1 MKEENMP
8 DFEYVANALDLRERL
23 DKVLVKAMPGFSRN
37 RIQQLIDFG
46 YVLVNDEEVK
56 RNTKVRENDIIT
68 AEYPEAESLEV
79 VAEKMDLAVLY
90 EDSDLLVINKPKG
103 LVVHPGAGNPSHTL
117 VNGLL
122 YHCQDLSGING
133 ITRPGIVHRIDKD
146 TSGCLVVAKND
157 KSHHELSHQLQERT
171 LKRTYWALIHGVLE
185 HNSGRI
191 EAPIGR
197 DKSDRQK
204 MTVTAINSKPA
215 VTHFKVLERFKDMTL
230 VECQLETGR
239 THQIR
244 VHFQYIGFPL
254 VGDLKYGL
262 HQTLD
267 TDGQCLHALAI
278 DFIHP
283 TTQQAMHFE
292 APLPNYFT
300 TLLDKLRLGN
310 AV

>member
-1 MKEENMP
+1 MP
-8 DFEYVANALDLRERL
+8 DFEYIVLAQDAKERL
-23 DKVLVKAMPGFSRN
+23 DKVLVKVMPGFSRS
-37 RIQQLIDFG
+37 RIAQLIDFG
-46 YVLVNDEEVK
+46 YVTVNDEETK
-56 RNTKVRENDIIT
+56 RNLKVKENDVIT

-79 VAEKMDLAVLY
+79 VAEKMDLDILY

-133 ITRPGIVHRIDKD
+133 ISRPGIVHRIDKD

-157 KSHHELSHQLQERT
+157 HAHHELSDRLSKRT

-185 HNSGRI
+185 HNTGRI
-191 EAPIGR
+191 DAPIGR

-215 VTHFKVLERFKDMTL
+215 VTHFRVLERFKDMTL

-244 VHFQYIGFPL
+244 VHFQYIGLPL
-254 VGDLKYGL
+254 VGDEKYGL
-262 HQTLD
+262 TKTLD
-267 TDGQCLHALAI
+267 TNGQCLHALAI
-278 DFIHP
+278 DFTHP

-292 APLPNYFT
+292 APLPAYLA
-300 TLLDKLRLGN
+300 TLLDKLRQGLP
-310 AV
+310 V

>member
-1 MKEENMP
+1 MP
-8 DFEYVANALDLRERL
+8 DFEYIALTQDAKERL
-23 DKVLVKAMPGFSRN
+23 DKVLVKTMPGFSRS

-56 RNTKVRENDIIT
+56 RNTKVREDDIIT

-79 VAEKMDLAVLY
+79 VAEKMDLDILY
-90 EDSDLLVINKPKG
+90 EDRDLLVLNKPKG
-103 LVVHPGAGNPSHTL
+103 LVVHPGAGNPNHTL
-117 VNGLL
+117 VNGLM

-133 ITRPGIVHRIDKD
+133 IARPGIVHRIDKD
-146 TSGCLVVAKND
+146 TSGCLVIAKND
-157 KSHHELSHQLQERT
+157 LAHHELSDQLQKHT

-204 MTVTAINSKPA
+204 MTVTAINSKSA
-215 VTHFKVLERFKDMTL
+215 ITHFKVLERFKDMTL

-244 VHFQYIGFPL
+244 VHFQYIGYPL

-262 HQTLD
+262 RQTLD

-283 TTQQAMHFE
+283 TTQEYMHFE
-292 APLPNYFT
+292 APLPTYLS
-300 TLLDKLRLGN
+300 TLLEKLRMGN

>member
-1 MKEENMP
+1 MP
-8 DFEYVANALDLRERL
+8 DFEYIALTQDAKERL
-23 DKVLVKAMPGFSRN
+23 DKVLVKTMPGFSRS

-56 RNTKVRENDIIT
+56 RNTKVREDDIIT

-79 VAEKMDLAVLY
+79 VAEKMDLDILY
-90 EDSDLLVINKPKG
+90 EDRDLLVLNKPKG
-103 LVVHPGAGNPSHTL
+103 LVVHPGAGNPNHTL
-117 VNGLL
+117 VNGLM

-133 ITRPGIVHRIDKD
+133 IARPGIVHRIDKD
-146 TSGCLVVAKND
+146 TSGCLVIAKND
-157 KSHHELSHQLQERT
+157 LAHHELSDQLQKRT

-204 MTVTAINSKPA
+204 MTVTAINSKA
-215 VTHFKVLERFKDMTL
+215 AITHFKVLERFKDMTL

-244 VHFQYIGFPL
+244 VHFQYIGYPL

-262 HQTLD
+262 RQTLD

-283 TTQQAMHFE
+283 TTQEHMHFE
-292 APLPNYFT
+292 APLPAYLS
-300 TLLDKLRLGN
+300 TLLEKLRMGN

>member
-1 MKEENMP
+1 
-8 DFEYVANALDLRERL
+8 
-23 DKVLVKAMPGFSRN
+23 
-37 RIQQLIDFG
+37 
-46 YVLVNDEEVK
+46 
-56 RNTKVRENDIIT
+56 
-68 AEYPEAESLEV
+68 
-79 VAEKMDLAVLY
+79 
-90 EDSDLLVINKPKG
+90 
-103 LVVHPGAGNPSHTL
+103 
-117 VNGLL
+117 
-122 YHCQDLSGING
+122 
-133 ITRPGIVHRIDKD
+133 
-146 TSGCLVVAKND
+146 
-157 KSHHELSHQLQERT
+157 
-171 LKRTYWALIHGVLE
+171 LE

-215 VTHFKVLERFKDMTL
+215 ITHFKVLERFKDMTL

-244 VHFQYIGFPL
+244 VHFQYIEHPL

-262 HQTLD
+262 RQTLD

-283 TTQQAMHFE
+283 KTQEHMHFE
-292 APLPNYFT
+292 APLPTYLS
-300 TLLDKLRLGN
+300 TLLDKLRMGN

>member
-1 MKEENMP
+1 MP
-8 DFEYVANALDLRERL
+8 DFEYIALAQDAKSRL
-23 DKVLVKAMPGFSRN
+23 DKVLVKAMPGYSRN
-37 RIQQLIDFG
+37 RIAQLIDFG
-46 YVLVNDEEVK
+46 YVLVNDEETK
-56 RNTKVRENDIIT
+56 RNLKVRENDVIT
-68 AEYPEAESLEV
+68 ADFPEAENLEV
-79 VAEKMDLAVLY
+79 VAEKMDLDILY

-103 LVVHPGAGNPSHTL
+103 LVVHPGAGNPNHTL

-133 ITRPGIVHRIDKD
+133 ISRPGIVHRIDKD

-157 KSHHELSHQLQERT
+157 HAHQVLSEQLASHT

-185 HNSGRI
+185 HNTGRI

-197 DKSDRQK
+197 DKADRQK
-204 MTVTAINSKPA
+204 MAVTAINSKPA
-215 VTHFKVLERFKDMTL
+215 ITHFKVLERFKDMTL

-244 VHFQYIGFPL
+244 VHFNYIGYPL
-254 VGDLKYGL
+254 VGDQKYGL
-262 HQTLD
+262 LKTLD

-283 TTQQAMHFE
+283 TTQKNMHFE
-292 APLPNYFT
+292 APLPTYLDE
-300 TLLDKLRLGN
+300 LLHKLRNGLP
-310 AV
+310 V

>member
-8 DFEYVANALDLRERL
+8 DFEYIALTQDAKERL
-23 DKVLVKAMPGFSRN
+23 DKVLVKTMTGFSRS

-79 VAEKMDLAVLY
+79 VAEKMDLDIIY
-90 EDSDLLVINKPKG
+90 EDHDLLVLNKPKG
-103 LVVHPGAGNPSHTL
+103 LVVHPGAGNPNHTL
-117 VNGLL
+117 VNGLM

-133 ITRPGIVHRIDKD
+133 VARPGIVHRIDKD
-146 TSGCLVVAKND
+146 TSGCLVIAKND
-157 KSHHELSHQLQERT
+157 LAHHELSDQLQKRT

-215 VTHFKVLERFKDMTL
+215 ITHFKVLERFKDMTL

-244 VHFQYIGFPL
+244 VHFQYIEHPL

-262 HQTLD
+262 RQTLD

-283 TTQQAMHFE
+283 KTQEHMHFE
-292 APLPNYFT
+292 APLPTYLS
-300 TLLDKLRLGN
+300 TLLDKLRMGN

>member
-1 MKEENMP
+1 MP
-8 DFEYVANALDLRERL
+8 DFEYIAVAQDVRERL

-56 RNTKVRENDIIT
+56 RNTKIRENDLIT

-79 VAEKMDLAVLY
+79 VAEKMDLDILY
-90 EDSDLLVINKPKG
+90 EDHDLLVVNKPKG

-157 KSHHELSHQLQERT
+157 HAHHELSDQLQKRT
-171 LKRTYWALIHGVLE
+171 LKRTYWALIHGVME

-197 DKSDRQK
+197 DKADRQK

-215 VTHFKVLERFKDMTL
+215 VTHFKVLERFNDMTL

-244 VHFQYIGFPL
+244 VHFLYIGFPL
-254 VGDLKYGL
+254 VGDIKYGL
-262 HQTLD
+262 HQTLE
-267 TDGQCLHALAI
+267 TNGQCLHALAI

-283 TTQQAMHFE
+283 VTQIPLHFE
-292 APLPNYFT
+292 APLPDYFV
-300 TLLDKLRLGN
+300 TLLEKLRLGN
-310 AV
+310 AL

>member
-1 MKEENMP
+1 MP
-8 DFEYVANALDLRERL
+8 DFEYIATVEDVRERL
-23 DKVLVKAMPGFSRN
+23 DKVLVKVMPGYSRS

-46 YVLVNDEEVK
+46 YVLLNDEEVK
-56 RNTKVRENDIIT
+56 RNTKIRENDLIS

-79 VAEKMDLAVLY
+79 VAEKMDLDILY
-90 EDSDLLVINKPKG
+90 EDLDLLVVNKPKG

-133 ITRPGIVHRIDKD
+133 ISRPGIVHRIDKD

-157 KSHHELSHQLQERT
+157 KAHHDLSDQLQKHT

-204 MTVTAINSKPA
+204 MTVTAINSKAA

-244 VHFQYIGFPL
+244 VHFQYIGYPL

-262 HQTLD
+262 HTTLS
-267 TDGQCLHALAI
+267 TNGQCLHALAI
-278 DFIHP
+278 DFTHP
-283 TTQQAMHFE
+283 TTQAVMHFE
-292 APLPNYFT
+292 APLPAYLSQ
-300 TLLDKLRLGN
+300 LLDKLRAGDKP
-310 AV
+310 

>member
-1 MKEENMP
+1 MP
-8 DFEYVANALDLRERL
+8 DFEYIVLAQDAKERL
-23 DKVLVKAMPGFSRN
+23 DKVLVKVMPGFSRS
-37 RIQQLIDFG
+37 RIAQLIDFG
-46 YVLVNDEEVK
+46 YVTVNDEETK
-56 RNTKVRENDIIT
+56 RNLKVKENDVIT

-79 VAEKMDLAVLY
+79 VAEKMDLDILY

-133 ITRPGIVHRIDKD
+133 ISRPGIVHRIDKD

-157 KSHHELSHQLQERT
+157 HAHHELSDQLSKRT

-185 HNSGRI
+185 HNTGRI
-191 EAPIGR
+191 DAPIGR

-215 VTHFKVLERFKDMTL
+215 VTHFRVLERFKDMTL

-244 VHFQYIGFPL
+244 VHFQYIGLPL
-254 VGDLKYGL
+254 VGDEKYGL
-262 HQTLD
+262 TKTLD
-267 TDGQCLHALAI
+267 TNGQCLHALAI
-278 DFIHP
+278 DFTHP
-283 TTQQAMHFE
+283 ATQQAMHFE
-292 APLPNYFT
+292 APLPAYLA
-300 TLLDKLRLGN
+300 TLLDKLRQGLP
-310 AV
+310 V

>member
-1 MKEENMP
+1 MP
-8 DFEYVANALDLRERL
+8 DFEYIALAQDAKERL
-23 DKVLVKAMPGFSRN
+23 DKVLVKVMPGFSRT
-37 RIQQLIDFG
+37 RIAQLIDYG
-46 YVLVNDEEVK
+46 YVTLNDEETK
-56 RNTKVRENDIIT
+56 RNQKVKENDIIT

-79 VAEKMDLAVLY
+79 VAEKMDLDILY

-133 ITRPGIVHRIDKD
+133 VSRPGIVHRIDKD

-157 KSHHELSHQLQERT
+157 NAHHVLSDQLSKHT
-171 LKRTYWALIHGVLE
+171 LKRTYWALIHGVME
-185 HNSGRI
+185 HNTGRI

-197 DKSDRQK
+197 DKSDRQR
-204 MTVTAINSKPA
+204 MAVTAINSKPA

-244 VHFQYIGFPL
+244 VHFGYIGFPL
-254 VGDLKYGL
+254 VGDQKYGL
-262 HQTLD
+262 TKTLN
-267 TDGQCLHALAI
+267 TEGQCLHALAI
-278 DFIHP
+278 DFVHP
-283 TTQQAMHFE
+283 STHESMHFE
-292 APLPNYFT
+292 APLPEYLD
-300 TLLDKLRLGN
+300 TLLTRLRAGLP
-310 AV
+310 V

>member
-8 DFEYVANALDLRERL
+8 DFEYVVLAQDAKERL
-23 DKVLVKAMPGFSRN
+23 DKVLVKVMPGFSRS
-37 RIQQLIDFG
+37 RIAQLIDFG
-46 YVLVNDEEVK
+46 YVTLNDVETK
-56 RNTKVRENDIIT
+56 RNQKVKENDIIT

-79 VAEKMDLAVLY
+79 VAEKMDLDILY
-90 EDSDLLVINKPKG
+90 EDSDLLVVNKPKG

-133 ITRPGIVHRIDKD
+133 VTRPGIVHRIDKD

-157 KSHHELSHQLQERT
+157 HAHHDLSEQLSKHT

-185 HNSGRI
+185 HNTGRI

-204 MTVTAINSKPA
+204 MAVTAINSKPA
-215 VTHFKVLERFKDMTL
+215 ITHFKVLERFKDMTL

-244 VHFQYIGFPL
+244 VHFGYIGFPL
-254 VGDLKYGL
+254 VGDQKYGL
-262 HQTLD
+262 TKTLD

-283 TTQQAMHFE
+283 GTQQAMHFE
-292 APLPNYFT
+292 APLPAYLE
-300 TLLDKLRLGN
+300 TLLNRLRTGLP
-310 AV
+310 V

>member
-1 MKEENMP
+1 MP
-8 DFEYVANALDLRERL
+8 DFEYIALATDAKERL
-23 DKVLVKAMPGFSRN
+23 DKVLVKTMSGFSRS

-56 RNTKVRENDIIT
+56 RNTKVKEDDIIT

-79 VAEKMDLAVLY
+79 VAEKMDLDILY
-90 EDSDLLVINKPKG
+90 EDRDLLVLNKPKG
-103 LVVHPGAGNPSHTL
+103 LVVHPGAGNPNHTL
-117 VNGLL
+117 VNGLM

-133 ITRPGIVHRIDKD
+133 IARPGIVHRIDKD
-146 TSGCLVVAKND
+146 TSGCLVIAKND
-157 KSHHELSHQLQERT
+157 IAHHELSDQLQKRT

-204 MTVTAINSKPA
+204 MTVTAINSKAA

-244 VHFQYIGFPL
+244 VHFQYIGYPL
-254 VGDLKYGL
+254 VGDLKYGIR
-262 HQTLD
+262 QTLE

-283 TTQQAMHFE
+283 STHEHMHFE
-292 APLPNYFT
+292 APLPTYLSD
-300 TLLDKLRLGN
+300 LLTKLRMGN